1 MLLRRYSG
9 ISQLLRHRAATPST
23 IRRMLL
29 SSVQRIALPGRV
41 LSSDV
46 PAPSRAPTPPV
57 HKNKG
62 AVDEREVLEFLSAVS
77 SRQQQ
82 QQNGADDHAT
92 APSTA
97 GASLFGADG
106 RELLAR
112 LRHHKQ
118 PDLTWKVYTRLRDA
132 GALSA
137 ADYNEFLY
145 VMSFSPSFNHAARV
159 RLLEEDMRMA
169 GVLDE
174 ADAFQVSSI
183 IRARARDNDLAGAT
197 AAFDALQNA
206 AKIRNRPLPHWVVI
220 SYLGACARAGDA
232 TRALELHGTYFAA
245 HLSPPASDSPDR
257 TAQYERARLSLALVM
272 SALARSGEGER
283 AEQLLDEAL
292 ARGTTLLPN
301 HVNALLLAC
310 VRASDS
316 DEALRVFEARF
327 GAAGAPPPDELSYM
341 LLLKACVS
349 SGDMATALEVRHRAV
364 EAGVTLGSQVDLS
377 VIRGFVEAGEMGS
390 AWRVYEQAR
399 EARGTPNLTIVE
411 TLTRACWTASQDA
424 VDDAERAMWMERAV
438 SLFADGQG
446 LVERRMT
453 LGSAERHAERHALPG
468 VPGTGAHDGIGGVA
482 LDGDW
487 GAEDHGRQRP
497 QSGHGG
503 ARGSAWPNIDREPE
517 TAPKRR
523 SKGTKGPR
531 RPSTIEAGRR

>member
-1 MLLRRYSG
+1 MV
-9 ISQLLRHRAATPST
+9 
-23 IRRMLL
+23 L
-29 SSVQRIALPGRV
+29 SSVQRIALPVRI

-46 PAPSRAPTPPV
+46 PAPSRGPTPPV
-57 HKNKG
+57 HTNKG
-62 AVDEREVLEFLSAVS
+62 AVDEREVLEFFSAVS

-82 QQNGADDHAT
+82 QHNGADDHVT

-118 PDLTWKVYTRLRDA
+118 PDLAWKVYTRLRDA

-145 VMSFSPSFNHAARV
+145 VLSFSPSFNHAARV
-159 RLLEEDMRMA
+159 RLLEEDMRIA

-174 ADAFQVSSI
+174 ADAYQVSSI

-206 AKIRNRPLPHWVVI
+206 AKIRNRPLPHWVVV
-220 SYLGACARAGDA
+220 SYLGACARVGDA

-245 HLSPPASDSPDR
+245 HLGPPASDHPDR
-257 TAQYERARLSLALVM
+257 TALYERARLSLAHVM
-272 SALARSGEGER
+272 SALARSGEGAR
-283 AEQLLDEAL
+283 AERLLDEAL
-292 ARGTTLLPN
+292 ARGMTLLPN

-327 GAAGAPPPDELSYM
+327 GAAGAPAPDELSYM

-349 SGDMATALEVRHRAV
+349 GGDMATALEVRNRAV
-364 EAGVTLGSQVDLS
+364 EAGVSLGSQVDLS

-411 TLTRACWTASQDA
+411 ILTRACWTASQDS
-424 VDDAERAMWMERAV
+424 VDDAERAMWMKRAV
-438 SLFADGQG
+438 SLFADGQD

-453 LGSAERHAERHALPG
+453 LQSVECHEMPG
-468 VPGTGAHDGIGGVA
+468 EPATGAHDGIGDVA

-487 GAEDHGRQRP
+487 VVEDHGRQRP
-497 QSGHGG
+497 QLANRHRGTS
-503 ARGSAWPNIDREPE
+503 GSAWPNSDREPE

-523 SKGTKGPR
+523 SKGTAKSPR
-531 RPSTIEAGRR
+531 RPLTIEAGRR